1 MYTTNGDICIGNWK
15 HPSATKR
22 QKQRIP
28 IQNTYQQ
35 CVDFTIA
42 LWEWPKKSQ
51 GYARLKYNVAKKNN
65 LRKL

>member
-28 IQNTYQQ
+28 IENTYQQ

-42 LWEWPKKSQ
+42 LWDGQKKP
-51 GYARLKYNVAKKNN
+51 RICKVEV
-65 LRKL
+65 